1 MKFTNPTTM
10 RSVLFVLCLAALLT
24 LPNRSAKAQQP
35 TKPPADEVVR
45 VNTELVQ
52 TAVTVVDKN
61 GHFVD
66 GLDRAQFELTV
77 DGKPRPISFFER
89 VTAGTE
95 REAQLTTRNNAD
107 GSSPAPSPNRAT
119 VRGRTIVF
127 FIDDLH
133 LSADSMNRTREVLRH
148 FLDHEMNSR
157 DSVAIA
163 SASGQVGFLQ
173 QFTNNREVLSAAIER
188 LLPRPYEV
196 KGYGL
201 GTEKMKEFDALIIDS
216 SKSDTTVLNYYIGE
230 CMATAPR
237 KLLPVARAA
246 LFQSCV
252 TQARNSAR
260 TILSQAGAVTHNTYV
275 ALESLML
282 SSARAPGRKLAF
294 FVSDG
299 FLMDAGPRATNLR
312 EQLDHIIDSAR
323 RAGVVVYTIDARGLI
338 GNGTEITQ
346 GRATMDFGVPVG
358 AVEATQDAL
367 NALAEDTGGRALR
380 GQNYFD
386 RWVNKVLDETSNY
399 YLLAWRPDTDAE
411 KSQKFRSVKV
421 SIAGRPELT
430 ARAPRGYV
438 PGPQPA
444 DVAAADTAKSLANH
458 AAETPEG
465 ELRDALAD
473 YYPSASLPTLLS
485 LTYLNTPKNET
496 VLTSSIQIAS
506 RSLGYGD
513 DGKQPATIKLAG
525 VILTDK
531 GKIAASFK
539 NQLNV
544 MPRNDS
550 EADAS
555 GIIYNQHT
563 PIAPGIYQVRVAAR
577 DDKSGRVG
585 SAMQWIVIPDLGTH
599 QLTLSSLLLGGQVLE
614 NTKSKDDNA
623 QVQLSVDHR
632 FSRAGHLGYWVFVY
646 NAKRDVSGTTNLTA
660 RTEVLRDGRII
671 MTAPSR
677 TMNNGGPDPDR
688 IAFGQGMALQTL
700 APGKYD
706 LRVTITDTLAGTSV
720 TRSTD
725 FEVR

>member
-1 MKFTNPTTM
+1 MKFTDQPTT
-10 RSVLFVLCLAALLT
+10 RSVLFVLCLAALLDLT
-24 LPNRSAKAQQP
+24 SRPAIAQQP
-35 TKPPADEVVR
+35 AKPQADDIVH

-52 TAVTVVDKN
+52 TAITVVDKN

-66 GLDRAQFELTV
+66 GLDRGQFELTV
-77 DGKPRPISFFER
+77 DGKPRPIAFFER

-107 GSSPAPSPNRAT
+107 GSIPAPVTNRAT
-119 VRGRTIVF
+119 VRGRTVVF

-133 LSADSMNRTREVLRH
+133 LSADSLNRTRDVLRH
-148 FLDHEMNSR
+148 FLDHEMNNR

-173 QFTNNREVLSAAIER
+173 QFTNNKEVLSAAIER
-188 LLPRPYEV
+188 LLPRPYDV

-201 GTEKMKEFDALIIDS
+201 GTEGMKEFDALLIDS
-216 SKSDTTVLNYYIGE
+216 SKSDSTLLNYYVGE

-237 KLLPVARAA
+237 RLHPVARAA
-246 LFQSCV
+246 LVQSCE
-252 TQARNSAR
+252 TQVRNSAR
-260 TILSQAGAVTHNTYV
+260 TILAQAGAITHNTYV
-275 ALESLML
+275 ALESLMV

-338 GNGTEITQ
+338 GEGTELTQ
-346 GRATMDFGVPVG
+346 GRATMDFGAPIG
-358 AVEATQDAL
+358 AIEASQDAL

-421 SIAGRPELT
+421 SIAGHPELT

-438 PGPQPA
+438 EGPQPA
-444 DVAAADTAKSLANH
+444 EVAAAANPKSTANH
-458 AAETPEG
+458 AAATPEG
-465 ELRDALAD
+465 ALRDALAD
-473 YYPSASLPTLLS
+473 YYPSASLPMQLS

-496 VLTSSIQIAS
+496 VLTT
-506 RSLGYGD
+506 SLQFATSGLNYGE
-513 DGKQPATIKLAG
+513 DGKQPAAVNLAG

-544 MPRNDS
+544 KPLNDRQS
-550 EADAS
+550 DNS
-555 GIIYNQHT
+555 GVIYNQHT
-563 PIAPGIYQVRVAAR
+563 PMAPGIYQVRIAAR

-585 SAMQWIVIPDLGTH
+585 SAMQWIVIPDLATH

-614 NTKSKDDNA
+614 ASKSKDDSA

-632 FSRAGHLGYWVFVY
+632 FPRAGHLGFWLFVY
-646 NAKRDVSGTTNLTA
+646 NATRDSSGAPNLSVQTQ
-660 RTEVLRDGRII
+660 VLRDGQII
-671 MTAPSR
+671 LTAPRR
-677 TMNNGGPDPDR
+677 TLNDGAPDPDR
-688 IAFGQGMALQTL
+688 IAFGQDMALQNL
-700 APGKYD
+700 APGEYD

-720 TRSTD
+720 TRSTG